1 MSVPGHP
8 VSLRHGLLTPGA
20 FVLFG
25 IMLAGLLA
33 GLYRFVFGLGAA
45 TNLTNQYPWGL
56 WIGIDVASGVA
67 LAAGGFTSA
76 AVAHIFHRR
85 KYEVLVRPALLT
97 AMLGYT
103 FAVIGL
109 LADLGRFYNIW
120 HPMLPG
126 MWQGNSVLFE
136 VAMCVTIYLNV
147 LYIEFLPVVCERFI
161 GRVALPGPL
170 AAFNKIVDRLLR
182 AADATLSKLMLV
194 FIVAGIML
202 SCMHQSSL
210 GSLLLIAPYKVHPL
224 WYTPVLPL
232 MFLLSAF
239 AAGFAMVV
247 FESLLA
253 SWTFRR
259 RPETRVLF
267 DYSRFVAVFL
277 GIYGAAKMTDLLVRE
292 EAGAVFA
299 GTLEG
304 NMFLLEM
311 CGGVLLPFVLLLF
324 AEIRRSPLGLLAASG
339 LVVLGVLVNR
349 INVFLV
355 AFRPPYAEGR
365 YFPSI
370 PEILVTAGL
379 IAALVLAY
387 RVCVTVFPVLPSEE
401 HAEGE
406 QAEAGRQSRL
416 EGFKSNVA

>member
-267 DYSRFVAVFL
+267 
-277 GIYGAAKMTDLLVRE
+277 
-292 EAGAVFA
+292 
-299 GTLEG
+299 
-304 NMFLLEM
+304 
-311 CGGVLLPFVLLLF
+311 
-324 AEIRRSPLGLLAASG
+324 
-339 LVVLGVLVNR
+339 
-349 INVFLV
+349 
-355 AFRPPYAEGR
+355 
-365 YFPSI
+365 
-370 PEILVTAGL
+370 
-379 IAALVLAY
+379 
-387 RVCVTVFPVLPSEE
+387 
-401 HAEGE
+401 
-406 QAEAGRQSRL
+406 
-416 EGFKSNVA
+416 

>member
-182 AADATLSKLMLV
+182 AVDATLSKLMLV

-292 EAGAVFA
+292 ETGAVFA